1 MPSPTSTFA
10 KTRGRTWGA
19 RGQDAPERWGGL
31 QATKIRKES
40 LMPARRALSGP
51 KRGRPDRT
59 NTAGPL
65 STPGFVLVRVRSFGS
80 GVSWRPPRVRPPRGL
95 SPSQTESPK
104 GREHRE
110 AGGGGVS
117 DPSLIRRHDTMGVA
131 PVDSPPMRRYWC
143 VGGDQECRDLG
154 TQSHTDHL
162 LQRPR
167 GGALGWAEENTH
179 QFPEC
184 PVPRPRVRGQTLRA
198 ALD

>member
-19 RGQDAPERWGGL
+19 RGQDAPEKWGGL
-31 QATKIRKES
+31 QATRIQETKS

-59 NTAGPL
+59 GTAGPL

-104 GREHRE
+104 GREHRV
-110 AGGGGVS
+110 AGGGGVL
-117 DPSLIRRHDTMGVA
+117 DPSLIRRHDTNGRSPSRLPSNAALLVCGRRSGV
-131 PVDSPPMRRYWC
+131 PGSRHSIPPLITLRN
-143 VGGDQECRDLG
+143 
-154 TQSHTDHL
+154 
-162 LQRPR
+162 
-167 GGALGWAEENTH
+167 ALGENT
-179 QFPEC
+179 
-184 PVPRPRVRGQTLRA
+184 RVG
-198 ALD
+198 

>member
-1 MPSPTSTFA
+1 MARLPPKSGAGSNRLGYRKQSRSCRRAERCLVRSGVDRTALGRPGPSVLRVSYSCGIGPSVA
-10 KTRGRTWGA
+10 A
-19 RGQDAPERWGGL
+19 YPGGL
-31 QATKIRKES
+31 
-40 LMPARRALSGP
+40 P
-51 KRGRPDRT
+51 
-59 NTAGPL
+59 
-65 STPGFVLVRVRSFGS
+65 
-80 GVSWRPPRVRPPRGL
+80 VSAPPRGL

-104 GREHRE
+104 GREHTV

-167 GGALGWAEENTH
+167 GGHSGGLRRTPTNSPSVPFLA
-179 QFPEC
+179 
-184 PVPRPRVRGQTLRA
+184 PVCVGRP
-198 ALD
+198 

>member
-19 RGQDAPERWGGL
+19 RGQGAPERWGGL
-31 QATKIRKES
+31 QATRIQETKS

-59 NTAGPL
+59 GTAGPL
-65 STPGFVLVRVRSFGS
+65 RTPGFVLLRVKSSGT

-95 SPSQTESPK
+95 SPSQTESPQ
-104 GREHRE
+104 GRGHRV
-110 AGGGGVS
+110 AGGGGVL
-117 DPSLIRRHDTMGVA
+117 DPSLIRRHDTIGVA
-131 PVDSPPMRRYWC
+131 RVDSPPMRRYWC

-167 GGALGWAEENTH
+167 GGHSGGLRRTPTNSPSVPFLA
-179 QFPEC
+179 
-184 PVPRPRVRGQTLRA
+184 PVCVGRP
-198 ALD
+198 